1 MADERKTTSKASPV
15 GARTQWFAANA
26 KSLIFTIVVVAL
38 AGAYLSTTIPV
49 SVFPSTNFPRVVIAV
64 DAGVM
69 PIDQMSVSV
78 TRPIEQA
85 INSVQGLESVRSITS
100 RGEAEIDLYFEW
112 NVEMFQTLQ
121 RVDAA
126 LARVQGDLPPG
137 TKVDTHRLTFASFPI
152 LGYSLTSDTV
162 PQTQLWERATY
173 DIAPRLNRLS
183 GVATVLV
190 QGGQEPEVHITPD
203 PAKLLQAS
211 VTVTDI
217 LNAIKSANLI
227 DSPGLF
233 ERNHQLVLGLVNAQ
247 AQTPAQ
253 LASIVVKNTQAGVP
267 VRIGDV
273 ATVQNSVRPLYTM
286 VRANGRQAVL
296 LNVNRQPDSN
306 TVAVADEL
314 HAEIENI
321 RRTLPP
327 GIHLDDF
334 YDQSGMVRAS
344 IKSVRDAI
352 LIGLFL
358 SAMVLIVFL
367 HDWGSS
373 IVAGLVIPVTIMVT
387 FIILKLLGQS
397 FNLMTLGGLAAAVGL
412 VIDDAIVVVENIVLH
427 RDAGEGRLDA
437 VQSALS
443 EITVPLIGSTLT
455 PIVVFIPLISI
466 SGVLGT
472 FFSAL
477 AVTMCAAL
485 LTSLLLALLWT
496 PTLSHYLIRRH
507 ASVPP
512 PADAAEDDNGDMD
525 QEIKKLMAAEEAS
538 MRGFFRR
545 VIDFY
550 ERWLR
555 RALERPLW
563 LTGGCVLLVLI
574 SVACYAT
581 LDSEDLPEM
590 DEGGFIVDYLM
601 PAGSSLQETDRV
613 VS

>member
-15 GARTQWFAANA
+15 GARKQWFAANA
-26 KSLIFTIVVVAL
+26 KSLIFTIVVVAV

-137 TKVDTHRLTFASFPI
+137 TKIDTHRLTFASFPI

-267 VRIGDV
+267 VRIGDL
-273 ATVQNSVRPLYTM
+273 ATVQNSVKPLYTM
-286 VRANGRQAVL
+286 VRANGQQAVL

-373 IVAGLVIPVTIMVT
+373 IVAGLV
-387 FIILKLLGQS
+387 
-397 FNLMTLGGLAAAVGL
+397 
-412 VIDDAIVVVENIVLH
+412 
-427 RDAGEGRLDA
+427 
-437 VQSALS
+437 
-443 EITVPLIGSTLT
+443 
-455 PIVVFIPLISI
+455 
-466 SGVLGT
+466 
-472 FFSAL
+472 
-477 AVTMCAAL
+477 
-485 LTSLLLALLWT
+485 
-496 PTLSHYLIRRH
+496 
-507 ASVPP
+507 
-512 PADAAEDDNGDMD
+512 
-525 QEIKKLMAAEEAS
+525 
-538 MRGFFRR
+538 
-545 VIDFY
+545 
-550 ERWLR
+550 
-555 RALERPLW
+555 
-563 LTGGCVLLVLI
+563 
-574 SVACYAT
+574 
-581 LDSEDLPEM
+581 
-590 DEGGFIVDYLM
+590 
-601 PAGSSLQETDRV
+601 
-613 VS
+613 

>member
-1 MADERKTTSKASPV
+1 MADEGKTTKAQPV
-15 GARTQWFAANA
+15 RARRQWFAANA

-38 AGAYLSTTIPV
+38 AGAYVSTTIPV

-69 PIDQMSVSV
+69 PINQMSVTV

-137 TKVDTHRLTFASFPI
+137 TKIDTHRLTFASFPI

-162 PQTQLWERATY
+162 PQTLLWERATY

-190 QGGQEPEVHITPD
+190 QGGQEPELHITPD

-217 LNAIKSANLI
+217 LNAIKASNLV

-247 AQTPAQ
+247 AQTPEQ
-253 LASIVVKNTQAGVP
+253 LASIVLKNTQAGVP

-273 ATVQNSVRPLYTM
+273 ATVENSVKPLYTI
-286 VRANGRQAVL
+286 VRANGKQAVL
-296 LNVNRQPDSN
+296 LNINRQPDSN
-306 TVAVADEL
+306 TVAVADEV
-314 HAEIENI
+314 HAEIESI

-327 GIHLDDF
+327 GIRLDIF

-358 SAMVLIVFL
+358 SAMVLIFFL

-387 FIILKLLGQS
+387 FIILRLLGQT

-427 RDAGEGRLDA
+427 RDAGEDRLEA

-485 LTSLLLALLWT
+485 LTSLVLALLWT

-507 ASVPP
+507 SSALPAAKRRSNTRRGSTSGGIGVESVF
-512 PADAAEDDNGDMD
+512 
-525 QEIKKLMAAEEAS
+525 QERLN
-538 MRGFFRR
+538 
-545 VIDFY
+545 
-550 ERWLR
+550 W
-555 RALERPLW
+555 
-563 LTGGCVLLVLI
+563 
-574 SVACYAT
+574 
-581 LDSEDLPEM
+581 
-590 DEGGFIVDYLM
+590 
-601 PAGSSLQETDRV
+601 
-613 VS
+613 